1 MLKALSIVAAL
12 IGVAA
17 ALCAQTTPYPDTFK
31 VNYYSN
37 ANTTDYPSA
46 TVRITN
52 VGTQIGA
59 AGDAS
64 GNLCAMIYVFSPDQ
78 ELDECCGCSLTP
90 DGLITLDVNVDLTSN
105 PLTAIT
111 LYSGAIKIVSS
122 TGSPACN
129 PTKPAPVS
137 GVRAW
142 ATHIQSD
149 VSGGNCDGPS
159 SGATFQTETEFSDS
173 NLSAG
178 ELSSLKSKC
187 AAIINTGSGHG
198 ICTCGTGD

>member
-1 MLKALSIVAAL
+1 MFKALSIVTGL
-12 IGVAA
+12 IGLAA
-17 ALCAQTTPYPDTFK
+17 TLFAQTSSYPDTFK
-31 VNYYSN
+31 VSYYSN
-37 ANTTDYPSA
+37 ANTPGVPSG

-52 VGTQIGA
+52 VGTHSGA

-78 ELDECCGCSLTP
+78 ELDECCGCPLTP
-90 DGLITLDVNVDLTSN
+90 DGLVTLDVNVDLTSN
-105 PLTAIT
+105 PLTTVT
-111 LYSGAIKIVSS
+111 LNNGAIKIVSS
-122 TGSPACN
+122 TGYPGCN

-149 VSGGNCDGPS
+149 VAKSE
-159 SGATFQTETEFSDS
+159 TETEFLDS
-173 NLSAG
+173 NLSAA

-187 AAIINTGSGHG
+187 AGILITGSGHG
-198 ICTCGTGD
+198 VCTCGTGD